1 MEKIDHIAVVVPN
14 VKKSVQWYQQNTD
27 CKVNYQDDTWA
38 ELQYSNVKLAL
49 VTPAEHPP
57 HIAFIDENVTNGTK
71 HRDGSESVYEHDYA
85 GNIIERI
92 KYPKKSKKIAKNKNQ
107 QRRKKDKYKKTQ
119 KISKS
124 NPKKTKTKKS

>member
-57 HIAFIDENVTNGTK
+57 HIAFIDENVTNGIK
-71 HRDGSESVYEHDYA
+71 HRDGSESIYEHDYA

-92 KYPKKSKKIAKNKNQ
+92 KYPKKSKKS
-107 QRRKKDKYKKTQ
+107 T
-119 KISKS
+119 
-124 NPKKTKTKKS
+124 